1 MHLEVLRKSLRQSPI
16 VMKGDYPY
24 FVHPIT
30 DGIPVVP
37 PDMLE
42 EVACAMAEII
52 DLNVDRIVGI
62 EAMGIH
68 IATALSLK
76 TSIPFTVIRKRKYGL
91 PGEVEVEQKT
101 GYGGAKLYINGIKRG
116 DRVVVVDD
124 VVSTGGTLRAVISA
138 LKSMGVNIRDVCVVF
153 KKGKSIEEVD
163 GVKIKYLLEVDIV
176 DGNLVEVAEV

>member
-1 MHLEVLRKSLRQSPI
+1 MLEVLRKSLSQSQI

-30 DGIPVVP
+30 DGIPTVP

-42 EVACAMAEII
+42 EVATAIAEKI
-52 DLNVDRIVGI
+52 DLNIDRIVGI

-76 TSIPFTVIRKRKYGL
+76 TKIPFTIIRKRKYGL
-91 PGEVEVEQKT
+91 PNEVEVEQKT
-101 GYGGAKLYINGIKRG
+101 GYGGAKLYINGIGKG

-124 VVSTGGTLRAVISA
+124 VVSTGGTLKAVVSA
-138 LKSMGVNIRDVCVVF
+138 LKEVGADIKDICVVF
-153 KKGKSIEEVD
+153 KKGKCIDEVD
-163 GVKIKYLLEVDIV
+163 GMKIKYLLAVDIV
-176 DGNLVEVAEV
+176 DGSLVEVGEV